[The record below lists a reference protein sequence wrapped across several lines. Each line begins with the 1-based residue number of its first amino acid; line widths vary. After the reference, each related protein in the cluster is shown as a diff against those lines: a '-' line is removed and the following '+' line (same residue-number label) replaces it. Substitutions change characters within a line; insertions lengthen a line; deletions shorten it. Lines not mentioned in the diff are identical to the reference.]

1 MHSYARRTKK
11 IMEMRFSEIDFFRG
25 CAVILMVIYHF
36 FYDMNFFAG
45 GNYDISSGI
54 LWLIGRAA
62 AVLFVS
68 IAGVSMSLS
77 YSRNHDFMKF
87 LDRGAKILAVAGG
100 ITLITWLFFP
110 DKFIVFGVLHMIGV
124 SSILAY
130 PLLKR
135 MKLNVV
141 LGAFI
146 FISGIIMWPH
156 FTDVQWLLWL
166 VPHAFNTFDYFPLFP
181 WFGIMLLGIAA
192 GNYIY
197 RDRRLRFRSRITL
210 IEALGRH
217 SLLIYLVHQPLLLG
231 LIYLLYL

>member
-1 MHSYARRTKK
+1 
-11 IMEMRFSEIDFFRG
+11 
-25 CAVILMVIYHF
+25 
-36 FYDMNFFAG
+36 
-45 GNYDISSGI
+45 
-54 LWLIGRAA
+54 
-62 AVLFVS
+62 
-68 IAGVSMSLS
+68 MSLS